1 MRYSWCMSNSVPT
14 QKCPSCDRSF
24 EVDIRNEFMPF
35 CSQRCRYA
43 DLNRWMTESI
53 GLPIGSSEE
62 EDDDEEPAPPT
73 SPREWNFD

>member
-1 MRYSWCMSNSVPT
+1 
-14 QKCPSCDRSF
+14 
-24 EVDIRNEFMPF
+24 MPF

-62 EDDDEEPAPPT
+62 EDDDEEPAPPA